1 MPFRFVSPR
10 AQTNKRTNEES
21 SSRKNLGGKK
31 KTKRCLVSHLFT
43 RDGEHDRA
51 DAGRTSQ
58 AHSEEYYSLSRVM
71 CLLPPGERKKCE
83 VWCACFITKTEV
95 FFFLICALKK
105 IVIFG
110 RECSLSTFSR
120 FTFVFTLLI
129 IRFFVN
135 TLLLLLLRYVPL
147 FFFSLYATL
156 QNTLER
162 CDVRV
167 FDALRRR
174 GNRDVLCACFT
185 ALPRGTTLCRGKR
198 RARARFCV
206 EI

>member
-1 MPFRFVSPR
+1 MRQLFRAEGFCDVFFQRGRYVHKLTLNVDYCHVCERTSEEQREKETCVSVSNRGCLSDSFPRAR

-83 VWCACFITKTEV
+83 VWCACFIQRQKY
-95 FFFLICALKK
+95 
-105 IVIFG
+105 
-110 RECSLSTFSR
+110 SFS
-120 FTFVFTLLI
+120 
-129 IRFFVN
+129 
-135 TLLLLLLRYVPL
+135 
-147 FFFSLYATL
+147 
-156 QNTLER
+156 
-162 CDVRV
+162 
-167 FDALRRR
+167 
-174 GNRDVLCACFT
+174 
-185 ALPRGTTLCRGKR
+185 
-198 RARARFCV
+198 
-206 EI
+206 